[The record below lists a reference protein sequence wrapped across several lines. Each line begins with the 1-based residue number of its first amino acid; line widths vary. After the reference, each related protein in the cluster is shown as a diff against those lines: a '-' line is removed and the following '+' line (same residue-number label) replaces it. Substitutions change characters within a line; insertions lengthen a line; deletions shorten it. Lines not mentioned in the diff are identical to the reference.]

1 MFLGVEGA
9 KVSRYMFIALLLILL
24 YLAFR
29 LVQPFFTYI
38 FLGLI
43 LTIAVYPFYK
53 LFSKRIKH
61 KKTSSI
67 IAIVLILLII
77 IIPSFLI
84 VSLLVKQTVSFINS
98 FNTAS
103 FEKTNEYIVSLF
115 GPGADLNQNLNE
127 ILFNVKDFIARS
139 AFSIAG
145 SVAEVV
151 LGLFIM
157 FFIMYYGFVEGDKW
171 FCQIKDFIPFSKAR
185 RERLVKEIKNV
196 TQAVIYG
203 QIFIAILQ
211 GTLGG
216 IGFFIVGI
224 SNPVFWGFVMTIL
237 AFLPVVGTGFVWGP
251 AGLIE
256 LINGHIISGVFL
268 LVYGFFIVAGIDNL
282 IRPRIISGKGR
293 IHPVVALIGVL
304 GGLKV
309 FGFLGIIIGPLI
321 AALFIAMLEFFYEDY
336 VKANA

>member
-1 MFLGVEGA
+1 LVKGTR
-9 KVSRYMFIALLLILL
+9 VSKYIFIALLLILL

-53 LFSKRIKH
+53 WFSKRIKH
-61 KKTSSI
+61 KKFSSI

-77 IIPSFLI
+77 IIPSFII
-84 VSLLVKQTVSFINS
+84 VSALLKQTISFVNS
-98 FNTAS
+98 FNPES
-103 FEKTNEYIVSLF
+103 FEKINDYVINVL
-115 GPGADLNQNLNE
+115 GPRADLRDNLNE
-127 ILFNVKDFIARS
+127 ILVNVKDFVVKS

-145 SVAEVV
+145 SVAEII

-157 FFIMYYGFVEGDKW
+157 FFIMYYGFVEGESWLLK
-171 FCQIKDFIPFSKAR
+171 IRRFIPFSKQR
-185 RERLVKEIKNV
+185 NERLVREIKNV

-203 QIFIAILQ
+203 QIFIALLQ

-216 IGFFIVGI
+216 IGFFIIGI
-224 SNPVFWGFVMTIL
+224 KNPVFWGFIMTIL
-237 AFLPVVGTGFVWGP
+237 AFLPVLGTGLVWGP
-251 AGLIE
+251 AGIIE
-256 LINGHIISGVFL
+256 LVNGHIIGGIFL

-282 IRPRIISGKGR
+282 LRPRIISGRGR
-293 IHPVVALIGVL
+293 IHPIIALIGVI

-321 AALFIAMLEFFYEDY
+321 AALFIAMAQFFYEDY
-336 VKANA
+336 VKDKG